1 MNADYYITE
10 VVTFKGMYEFPLKTF
25 FWTLSTIPD
34 FKFKEMQGLGLSTE
48 DFDKLIDQ
56 MKVRKKRSKF
66 LNVL

>member
-1 MNADYYITE
+1 MLTITLLKS
-10 VVTFKGMYEFPLKTF
+10 VNSDMYEFLIKTF
-25 FWTLSTIPD
+25 YETLFTFPD

-48 DFDKLIDQ
+48 DLDKLIDQ